1 MIWPVRQSF
10 SNLVL
15 PRCLPKRTRRKIRTA
30 RLARV
35 SVKLDKKVSKLF
47 WLVGPWIEHICR
59 PRMWL
64 HTFKHGVLWCTYV
77 AAFGWSG
84 AVPFM
89 LTCTPEGESTH
100 SEKNVTNWNN
110 YIHEFHLEDPGKI
123 TAISWIK
130 SLRPYGAVRSFFFH
144 RTTAS
149 AVSTPPGSLRM
160 FLKICSLP

>member
-1 MIWPVRQSF
+1 MISTPHIEFVQPNGQMYSNVSNVQTKHKSIWIHMVWYDMIWPVSQSF

-47 WLVGPWIEHICR
+47 WLVGPWIEHIICR
-59 PRMWL
+59 PRIWL
-64 HTFKHGVLWCTYV
+64 RTFKHGVLWCTYV

-89 LTCTPEGESTH
+89 LTCTPEGENTH
-100 SEKNVTNWNN
+100 SEKNVTN
-110 YIHEFHLEDPGKI
+110 K
-123 TAISWIK
+123 TQ
-130 SLRPYGAVRSFFFH
+130 
-144 RTTAS
+144 
-149 AVSTPPGSLRM
+149 
-160 FLKICSLP
+160 